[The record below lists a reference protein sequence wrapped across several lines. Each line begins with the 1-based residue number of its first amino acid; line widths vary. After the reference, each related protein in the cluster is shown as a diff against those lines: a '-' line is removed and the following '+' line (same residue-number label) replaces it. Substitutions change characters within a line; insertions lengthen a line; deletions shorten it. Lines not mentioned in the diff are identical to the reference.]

1 MKMLI
6 GLFFISMSTLG
17 YTQAV
22 QDFTLTNVVDGKSV
36 SLSGFTNCTGLVL
49 VFTSNECPY
58 DGYYRD
64 RLRDL
69 VNQYQGQIQFV
80 FVNAS
85 TEPEESAAQMKT
97 AYPQWNIPVPY
108 LADKDQVAMECV
120 GARKSPE
127 VFLLKNNKGSFQQV
141 YHGAIDDNP
150 QVATDV
156 SKSYLKESMDQL
168 LAGHRVTQ
176 PSVRAVGCTIRK
188 K

>member
-85 TEPEESAAQMKT
+85 TEPEESVAQMKT
-97 AYPQWNIPVPY
+97 VYSQWNIPVPY